1 MAKLALIWSKIQMQH
16 DSLPGKLQEVTEQVP
31 GTQSCISNSMGDMIT
46 KVGNLVNGLGRVMGD
61 KDWARL
67 MIMVKD

>member
-1 MAKLALIWSKIQMQH
+1 MQH

-31 GTQSCISNSMGDMIT
+31 GTQSCISNSTGDMIK

>member
-31 GTQSCISNSMGDMIT
+31 GTQSCISNSTGDMIT

-61 KDWARL
+61 KYWARL